1 MNQHHYKV
9 IFDSDFQRS
18 VVVSKLAKSR
28 SKPVSNV
35 CLGDVV
41 MFSERTIGGSVQKV
55 RSEFEMFCEVKNT

>member
-18 VVVSKLAKSR
+18 VVVSELAKSR

-55 RSEFEMFCEVKNT
+55 RSEFLVFCEVKNT